1 MPVLRPTNEHERMSI
16 IMGIKIPY
24 QYKVYRDG
32 PKATMV
38 DKLLHKPSFL
48 SFFSIVLCF
57 LLILIGSGIYNIASQ
72 RIAILRALGGIA
84 MFAGLIVMFAG
95 PFVIPRLAD
104 KLHIADR
111 VYEKETG
118 RKIY

>member
-1 MPVLRPTNEHERMSI
+1 
-16 IMGIKIPY
+16 MGIKIPY

-48 SFFSIVLCF
+48 SFISIALSF
-57 LLILIGSGIYNIASQ
+57 LLMLIGAGIYNIHSQ
-72 RIAILRALGGIA
+72 ESVICTTLGGIVIFSG
-84 MFAGLIVMFAG
+84 MIMMFAG
-95 PFVIPRLAD
+95 PFLIPWLAD
-104 KLHIADR
+104 RFHIADR